1 VDGVKDPLSH
11 VANEYTVSKT
21 NYKEGKMRR
30 RTTLLVTAV
39 IVTTIVVGGWLG
51 APMSAP
57 PKTLDIGIA
66 TPLTG
71 PAAHLGINIKNAAL
85 IAIDDQNAQGGVI
98 IAGETYVLNPIILDT
113 KKDPAIGKT
122 VAEQLVYDKKVKV
135 VIGPFID
142 DAIGAQPVLESNKI
156 LSFIVTPSTPDMT
169 GPNRPYTFF
178 FSGPIPQ
185 MFNTVTAYVQEF
197 YPNAKTVISMQPD
210 LPDSPMFLQSSQM
223 MCKLHGLEWVG
234 AEKFPFGTTD
244 FSPFITRTLAKN
256 PDIVETNSTGGN
268 MGGLCAQ
275 LIKQLRQAGYKGMIV
290 VPALPP
296 PGAVEEVVPEKY
308 RTLIV
313 TNDIDWEAPIVSD
326 AYRDLCHRYV
336 KKYGAT
342 PIDIVGQLYNVT
354 KPFFEFLNGQNTMDT
369 TKWMEGFAHYR
380 WKGIYGKEASWIGKP
395 MFGINRMAFRASWAS
410 EYINGKLETR
420 WEAPIP
426 MDLFVEKK

>member
-1 VDGVKDPLSH
+1 M
-11 VANEYTVSKT
+11 
-21 NYKEGKMRR
+21 GKVRV
-30 RTTLLVTAV
+30 LILTAV
-39 IVTTIVVGGWLG
+39 TGIVMLVGGWVY
-51 APMSAP
+51 AQKPEPAKM
-57 PKTLDIGIA
+57 LDIGIA

-71 PAAHLGINIKNAAL
+71 PAAHLGTNIKNAAL
-85 IAIDDQNAQGGVI
+85 IAIDDQNAQGGVT
-98 IAGETYVLNPIILDT
+98 IAGQKYVLNPIVLDT
-113 KKDPAIGKT
+113 KKDAAVGKE
-122 VAEQLVYDKKVKV
+122 VAEQFVYDKKVKV

-156 LSFIVTPSTPDMT
+156 LSFIVTPSTRDMT
-169 GPNRPYTFF
+169 GPNKLYSFF

-185 MFNTVTAYVQEF
+185 MFNTGAAYIQKF
-197 YPNAKTVISMQPD
+197 YPNAKTVISMAPD
-210 LPDSPMFLQSSQM
+210 LPDTPMFLNSSQM
-223 MCKLHGLEWVG
+223 MCKLYGLNWQG

-244 FSPFITRTLAKN
+244 FSPFITRAVAKN
-256 PDIVETNSTGGN
+256 PDIIETNSTGGN

-275 LIKQLRQAGYKGMIV
+275 LIKQIRQAGYKGIIW

-296 PGAVEEVVPEKY
+296 PGAVEEVVPEQY
-308 RTLIV
+308 RILIV
-313 TNDIDWEAPIVSD
+313 TNDIDPEAPIVSD
-326 AYRDLCHRYV
+326 AYRDLCRRYV
-336 KKYGAT
+336 KKFNVT

-354 KPFFEFLNGQNTMDT
+354 KPFYEFLNGQKTMDT
-369 TKWMEGFAHYR
+369 TKWMEGFTNYR